1 MSVFRVN
8 LNNDVQ
14 GQLDINPATG
24 QEFATS
30 IQRTIYVM
38 GPNRINRLLKD
49 GETFTDCNYWKRFA
63 YPQVPL
69 SEAFIEVVTDD
80 GSIYSDI
87 ASENSYPKVYD
98 ITAAAG
104 STYSANQAD
113 INGDTGGYAV
123 FAQITNNGASGSVKI
138 RLNGIVDGAFDLAAG
153 DTQVF
158 NAGDLSIS
166 LIEVDNSISGNPE
179 SDVQIILSVR
189 ASCDS

>member
-1 MSVFRVN
+1 MSVFKVK

-14 GQLDINPATG
+14 GQLDINPKTG

-30 IQRTIYVM
+30 IQRTIYVT
-38 GPNRINRLLKD
+38 GPNKINRELKD
-49 GETFTDCNYWKRFA
+49 GEQFTDCNYWKRFA
-63 YPQVPL
+63 YPQLPL
-69 SEAFIEVVTDD
+69 SEAFIEVISDD

-98 ITAAAG
+98 ITAAVG
-104 STYSANQAD
+104 SAFADNQAD
-113 INGDTGGYAV
+113 IEADTGGYAI

-138 RLNGIVDGAFDLAAG
+138 RLNGTATFDLASG

-158 NAGDLSIS
+158 NAGDLSIG
-166 LIEVDNSISGNPE
+166 LIEIDNTASGNPE

-189 ASCDS
+189 SSCVS